1 MLGHPTNIIFAGAI
15 VILALGGLLAL
26 GTLMGGARRADDAT
40 LLPTKAQ
47 PIEPAIQHI
56 SEASDREGERKATIG
71 KPAPAFSLEAAQN
84 GDFHTVKL
92 SDYRGKWLIVFFYP
106 LDFTFVCPTEICAF
120 SDRAAVFREFGAEI
134 VGVSIDSKFSHY
146 AWTQQPR
153 DQGGIQGLKFPLL
166 SDINKQMSREY
177 GVLNDEGVA
186 LRGLFLIDPDGVVQ
200 HATINNLPVGR
211 SVDETLRVLQAFQY
225 VRELGDVCPANW
237 EPGRRTMIPDV
248 HDAKA
253 YFLVAN

>member
-1 MLGHPTNIIFAGAI
+1 MLGNSTTNLVFAGAI

-26 GTLMGGARRADDAT
+26 GTLMGSARRPDGS
-40 LLPTKAQ
+40 PTSQ
-47 PIEPAIQHI
+47 PTMTQPAAPAIQRDHQA
-56 SEASDREGERKATIG
+56 EANATIG
-71 KPAPAFSLEAAQN
+71 RPAPAFCLEAVQ
-84 GDFHTVKL
+84 GGEFRTIKL

-120 SDRAAVFREFGAEI
+120 SDRAGVFREFGAEI

-153 DQGGIQGLKFPLL
+153 SDGGIQGLTFPLL
-166 SDINKQMSREY
+166 SDINKQMSRDY
-177 GVLNDEGVA
+177 GVLSDEGVA
-186 LRGLFLIDPDGVVQ
+186 LRGLFLIDPDGVLQ

-211 SVDETLRVLQAFQY
+211 SVEETLRVLQAFQY
-225 VRELGDVCPANW
+225 VREHGEVCPANW

-253 YFLVAN
+253 YFSVTN